1 MQCILLLKSSAFL
14 DNVMSLKNK
23 SRFLFGKGVIEVI
36 LYLSTVEEAGYYEL
50 YKKGFVISRETFAN
64 MLKELEEKDI
74 IGRRVIESR
83 PPRVKYSLTK
93 KGKEIAEILKRLNE
107 NLT

>member
-14 DNVMSLKNK
+14 DNVMSLNNK

-36 LYLSTVEEAGYYEL
+36 LHLGTVEEAGYYKL

-64 MLKELEEKDI
+64 MLKELEKKDI

-83 PPRVKYSLTK
+83 PPRVEYSLTK